1 MNSASGNSLSNA
13 VTYDPNSY
21 DAATGN
27 TNEVCGSWTPP
38 TAPTD
43 FAASLDI
50 L

>member
-1 MNSASGNSLSNA
+1 MSSASGNSLSNA
-13 VTYDPNSY
+13 VTYDPNTYGS
-21 DAATGN
+21 DGN
-27 TNEVCGSWTPP
+27 TNEVCGSYTPP